1 MTFDTN
7 IYLMGKDC
15 SKSSWQKENKTALLK
30 NDCMFSSKRSWSFPA
45 DLFAYVCH
53 CRDPRDHFI
62 SVRFN
67 KLIIKFRSTNSRAL
81 GILSQLWLPLWWL
94 EDQKY
99 FQLRLMSW
107 QCKFL
112 QFLILSKLVSQIMAI
127 PPFAKIL
134 TGWRIKALSFKLHL
148 SFA

>member
-30 NDCMFSSKRSWSFPA
+30 NDCMFSSKRSCSFPA

-53 CRDPRDHFI
+53 CHDPHDHFI

-67 KLIIKFRSTNSRAL
+67 KVIIGFLLN
-81 GILSQLWLPLWWL
+81 L
-94 EDQKY
+94 E
-99 FQLRLMSW
+99 
-107 QCKFL
+107 
-112 QFLILSKLVSQIMAI
+112 VQIQG
-127 PPFAKIL
+127 L
-134 TGWRIKALSFKLHL
+134 
-148 SFA
+148 